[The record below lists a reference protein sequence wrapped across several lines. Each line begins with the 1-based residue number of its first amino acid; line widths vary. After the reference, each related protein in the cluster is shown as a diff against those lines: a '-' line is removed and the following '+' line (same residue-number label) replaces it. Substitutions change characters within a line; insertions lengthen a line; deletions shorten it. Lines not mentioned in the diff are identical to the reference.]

1 MDGPLPPVDLY
12 LISEKSIWKNQV
24 QQTGFLVYFELNFY
38 CLCSLQKSILKLIFA
53 GYTGSEKQVRNSVCR
68 TWFFQIDFSEIKYR
82 STEGYSSKNE
92 LILHFLKFCNEG
104 DLIFYYVASGIFW
117 CMQSKN
123 ALQRQREGIDSKT
136 GIQGILVSSCSY
148 WHMHAVQWQQGEPN
162 KIRDNFWKIC
172 ISKLFLTFPV
182 CFYIQII
189 FSNLNC
195 SNLLGHEKPPGTS

>member
-1 MDGPLPPVDLY
+1 MNASTSKKCNSWT
-12 LISEKSIWKNQV
+12 IKRWCHES
-24 QQTGFLVYFELNFY
+24 LVYFDLNLMHNHCFFIKKILNHIWALNNFKKHFLRFFSTHFSKVLPHTP
-38 CLCSLQKSILKLIFA
+38 CWSAIFNFTNWNFSLQKSILKLIFA

-92 LILHFLKFCNEG
+92 LILHFLKFCNKG

-123 ALQRQREGIDSKT
+123 ALQREGIDSKT

-148 WHMHAVQWQQGEPN
+148 WHMHAVQ
-162 KIRDNFWKIC
+162 
-172 ISKLFLTFPV
+172 
-182 CFYIQII
+182 
-189 FSNLNC
+189 
-195 SNLLGHEKPPGTS
+195 

>member
-1 MDGPLPPVDLY
+1 MRRLL
-12 LISEKSIWKNQV
+12 KNAIV
-24 QQTGFLVYFELNFY
+24 KLLKDDVMKYFSLVYFELKPMHNHCFFIKKILNHIWALNNF
-38 CLCSLQKSILKLIFA
+38 KKHF
-53 GYTGSEKQVRNSVCR
+53 
-68 TWFFQIDFSEIKYR
+68 FFQPIFQKFCPIFFQ
-82 STEGYSSKNE
+82 

-172 ISKLFLTFPV
+172 
-182 CFYIQII
+182 
-189 FSNLNC
+189 
-195 SNLLGHEKPPGTS
+195 LLLK